1 MGYSTEVI
9 SPFNGKIKRIYYNPG
24 DDIEAGE
31 VLISLYVN
39 DVSMDILSPIDGK
52 VELIDVVIG
61 EKVISGMVIAII
73 KEAH

>member
-1 MGYSTEVI
+1 MGYNTEVI
-9 SPFNGKIKRIYYNPG
+9 SPFNGIIKNIYYSPG
-24 DDIEAGE
+24 NDIDAGE
-31 VLISLYVN
+31 VLISIFVN

-73 KEAH
+73 KGAH